1 MALEEELLEADKEEE
16 AVEEEKQENPND
28 LSDEEVEAIKELK
41 ATAWW
46 EVLKKLI
53 SKRIDAEEKSILHQ
67 VEDWFINPSSQGFT
81 VYNVLWWFIQ
91 GMKMTERL
99 VDVVTQDPEEVK
111 KAQKIMENAEA
122 IMRWEKVEW
131 VD

>member
-1 MALEEELLEADKEEE
+1 MALEEELMESEKEDE
-16 AVEEEKQENPND
+16 VVEEKQENPND

-41 ATAWW
+41 ASAWW

-53 SKRIDAEEKSILHQ
+53 EKRIDVEEKSILHQ

-81 VYNVLWWFIQ
+81 VFNVLWWFIQ

-99 VDVVTQDPEEVK
+99 IDVVTQDPEEVK
-111 KAQKIMENAEA
+111 KAQKVMENAEA
-122 IMRWEKVEW
+122 IMRGEKVEW